1 MTDYMLTSSTCR
13 GARGLVDMTQRE
25 LADAAG
31 VGLSTVRNFEAG
43 RSEPIGNNLAAMQR
57 ALEDAGVEFI
67 GSGSASSDGGPGV
80 RLIRKAD

>member
-1 MTDYMLTSSTCR
+1 VAQKGMLTSSTCR
-13 GARGLVDMTQRE
+13 GARGLVDMTQQE

-43 RSEPIGNNLAAMQR
+43 RSEPIGNNLSAMKK

-67 GSGSASSDGGPGV
+67 GPGRASMDGGPGI
-80 RLIRKAD
+80 RLLRGA